1 VILPDIVGERKTFAL
16 LELPEGIRV
25 AIPIESD
32 GKLDTNLVLILG
44 RITYGFWHR
53 FDFSER

>member
-1 VILPDIVGERKTFAL
+1 MILPDIIGRRKRFAL

-32 GKLDTNLVLILG
+32 GKLDEKLVLIIG
-44 RITYGFWHR
+44 RITYGFWHQ
-53 FDFSER
+53 FEI

>member
-1 VILPDIVGERKTFAL
+1 MILPDIVGERKTFAL

-53 FDFSER
+53 FDF